1 MSKHRPHLAPSR
13 PKFHQAPKRGSWR
26 AEAVSVNSVFTY
38 EFQPK
43 RRQRCQRPPTSQAF
57 HLMHPSISP
66 TAWGEQL
73 PTSQAQLPSAQ
84 SFFLPST
91 RLPAYLSLFL
101 SLCIYWK
108 KMFLQKKM
116 QSNQKRNGK
125 KHLKTCYT
133 GVFCARSR
141 AKFCFHH
148 TGEKSGLSP
157 LELMAFLCKGN
168 RISFIRA
175 LYSSRGAINPY
186 GFQSRLPRFA
196 APASPAWEVPDH
208 FLASFLDLS
217 AHDKQHLVPIPNVQA
232 H

>member
-1 MSKHRPHLAPSR
+1 MPETSHIPSFSPHAPQHL
-13 PKFHQAPKRGSWR
+13 PHFLGGAAPHIPGTASLC
-26 AEAVSVNSVFTY
+26 SVIF
-38 EFQPK
+38 
-43 RRQRCQRPPTSQAF
+43 
-57 HLMHPSISP
+57 PSLS
-66 TAWGEQL
+66 
-73 PTSQAQLPSAQ
+73 SSAC
-84 SFFLPST
+84 
-91 RLPAYLSLFL
+91 LSLSIPF
-101 SLCIYWK
+101 SLHLLEKNVSTEENAIKSKEKWK
-108 KMFLQKKM
+108 EAPQ
-116 QSNQKRNGK
+116 
-125 KHLKTCYT
+125 TCYT